1 MKSKFTKATAAAL
14 ALTMCIPV
22 SAFAADTPTSG
33 SFETSFDVYS
43 PALTIQVPVNAD
55 IQVNPFADST
65 ATDVNKFSV
74 ASNSIDI
81 WNASVDVEED
91 IGIPINATV
100 TATITSKADDVIT
113 EYNTFTEDSTSTKKR
128 IHLELSEANTA
139 ATIKAK
145 TGESLAFTTEKK
157 LNFGQFETDAAAQY
171 NSVVRSTPVTK
182 HGSLLSVDIAK
193 PTTTAT
199 ASAAGV
205 KDTYSND
212 ATKVTAGVGSFA
224 ITGVANANAGWKAD
238 DVAVNITYDIKASKA
253 RNITTPTLAT
263 APTFTSGSSAAD
275 VNIVI
280 PNVGESTVIAIAV
293 HKDGKDLYGDYV
305 MEGYTVAYA
314 PNTTTTT
321 QTDATITIPK
331 DNATLTFLAGDDYK
345 GKAQDLIIALSD
357 GRRIVSTLTVN

>member
-139 ATIKAK
+139 EI
-145 TGESLAFTTEKK
+145 
-157 LNFGQFETDAAAQY
+157 
-171 NSVVRSTPVTK
+171 
-182 HGSLLSVDIAK
+182 
-193 PTTTAT
+193 
-199 ASAAGV
+199 
-205 KDTYSND
+205 
-212 ATKVTAGVGSFA
+212 
-224 ITGVANANAGWKAD
+224 
-238 DVAVNITYDIKASKA
+238 
-253 RNITTPTLAT
+253 
-263 APTFTSGSSAAD
+263 
-275 VNIVI
+275 
-280 PNVGESTVIAIAV
+280 
-293 HKDGKDLYGDYV
+293 
-305 MEGYTVAYA
+305 
-314 PNTTTTT
+314 
-321 QTDATITIPK
+321 
-331 DNATLTFLAGDDYK
+331 
-345 GKAQDLIIALSD
+345 
-357 GRRIVSTLTVN
+357 GRAHV